1 MRKCQVG
8 YEITSWILC
17 ASLVTITW
25 KRRQYYG
32 KISPDRIQRFR
43 TEFGYTQEDLAE
55 LCGVDASCIS
65 RWETGKWSPSTAN
78 SVRLAKALKVSV
90 EDLYDDGEAS
100 IEDVATKQAVAEFQE
115 LKPQER
121 GLVLTLIRELK
132 KLREKD

>member
-1 MRKCQVG
+1 MTFGDKL
-8 YEITSWILC
+8 SAL
-17 ASLVTITW
+17 
-25 KRRQYYG
+25 RREQN
-32 KISPDRIQRFR
+32 
-43 TEFGYTQEDLAE
+43 YTQEQLAE
-55 LCGVDASCIS
+55 LLGVS
-65 RWETGKWSPSTAN
+65 RQSVSKWESGKWSPSTAN

>member
-1 MRKCQVG
+1 M
-8 YEITSWILC
+8 
-17 ASLVTITW
+17 
-25 KRRQYYG
+25 G
-32 KISPDRIQRFR
+32 KVSPDRIQRFR

-65 RWETGKWSPSTAN
+65 RWETRKWSPSTAN

>member
-1 MRKCQVG
+1 M
-8 YEITSWILC
+8 
-17 ASLVTITW
+17 
-25 KRRQYYG
+25 G
-32 KISPDRIQRFR
+32 KVSPDRIQRFR

-55 LCGVDASCIS
+55 LCGVDAPCIS

-78 SVRLAKALKVSV
+78 SARLAKALKVSV

>member
-1 MRKCQVG
+1 M
-8 YEITSWILC
+8 
-17 ASLVTITW
+17 
-25 KRRQYYG
+25 G
-32 KISPDRIQRFR
+32 KVSPDRIQRFR
-43 TEFGYTQEDLAE
+43 TEFGFTQEDLAE

-65 RWETGKWSPSTAN
+65 RWDTGKWSRSTAN

>member
-1 MRKCQVG
+1 M
-8 YEITSWILC
+8 
-17 ASLVTITW
+17 
-25 KRRQYYG
+25 G
-32 KISPDRIQRFR
+32 KVSPDRIQRFR
-43 TEFGYTQEDLAE
+43 TEFGYTQKDLAE

>member
-1 MRKCQVG
+1 M
-8 YEITSWILC
+8 
-17 ASLVTITW
+17 
-25 KRRQYYG
+25 G
-32 KISPDRIQRFR
+32 KVSPDRIQRFR

-55 LCGVDASCIS
+55 LCGVDAFCIS

>member
-1 MRKCQVG
+1 M
-8 YEITSWILC
+8 
-17 ASLVTITW
+17 
-25 KRRQYYG
+25 G
-32 KISPDRIQRFR
+32 KVSPDRIQRFR

-65 RWETGKWSPSTAN
+65 RWKTGKWSPSTAN

>member
-1 MRKCQVG
+1 M
-8 YEITSWILC
+8 
-17 ASLVTITW
+17 
-25 KRRQYYG
+25 G
-32 KISPDRIQRFR
+32 KVSPDRIQRFR

-78 SVRLAKALKVSV
+78 SARLAKALKVSV

-100 IEDVATKQAVAEFQE
+100 KQAVAEFQE

>member
-1 MRKCQVG
+1 M
-8 YEITSWILC
+8 
-17 ASLVTITW
+17 
-25 KRRQYYG
+25 G
-32 KISPDRIQRFR
+32 KVSPDRIQRFR

-132 KLREKD
+132 KLREKDESHNNILFSFFQCILLKGRIFCIKR